1 MDTTPTPTPTRNRST
16 AGWMSIAAVAA
27 LAVGLLAGPALA
39 SVVVPRA
46 YPVVNGAAT
55 DTNPEHT
62 ISVTGSGKVTVIPDM
77 ATINL
82 GVVTE
87 RTTAKAA
94 RQDAAAAMTRVV
106 DAVRKLGIADKD
118 ITTANV
124 SLNPV
129 YDYPNNAAPK
139 IRGYQMQNTISIKV
153 RDLTKLSDVVDNSV
167 AAGATTVDG
176 ISFDV
181 ADRTAA
187 EAQARETAVK
197 DAKTKADTLANGLG
211 VRVTGVA
218 SVAESVST
226 PVWYQ
231 PTMAAGAAAGDKA
244 AQTPVLP
251 GSTDVVI
258 TVQVAFLIP

>member
-1 MDTTPTPTPTRNRST
+1 MDTTPNRNRST
-16 AGWMSIAAVAA
+16 AAWMSIAAVAA

-39 SVVVPRA
+39 GAIAPRPYAVVQ
-46 YPVVNGAAT
+46 GAAT
-55 DTNPEHT
+55 DGTTEHT
-62 ISVTGSGKVTVIPDM
+62 IAVTGSGKVTVIPDM

-82 GVVTE
+82 GVAIE
-87 RTTAKAA
+87 RPTAKAA
-94 RQDAAAAMTRVV
+94 REAAASSMTRVV

-118 ITTANV
+118 VTTSNV

-153 RDLTKLSDVVDNSV
+153 RDLDKLSDVVDNSV
-167 AAGATTVDG
+167 SAGATSVDG

-181 ADRTAA
+181 TDRTAA
-187 EAQARETAVK
+187 EAQAREAAVK
-197 DAKTKADTLANGLG
+197 DAKAKADTLANGLG

-218 SVAESVST
+218 SVAETVST

-231 PTMAAGAAAGDKA
+231 PNYAAGAAVADKA
-244 AQTPVLP
+244 AETPVLP
-251 GSTDVVI
+251 GSTDVLI
-258 TVQVAFLIP
+258 TVQVSYLIP

>member
-1 MDTTPTPTPTRNRST
+1 MDTNPNRTRST

-39 SVVVPRA
+39 AVVAPRTYA
-46 YPVVNGAAT
+46 VTPGAAT
-55 DTNPEHT
+55 DGTTDHT
-62 ISVTGSGKVTVIPDM
+62 VSVTGSGKVTVIPDM

-82 GVVTE
+82 GVIIE
-87 RTTAKAA
+87 RPTAKAA
-94 RQDAAAAMTRVV
+94 REAAAAAMTSVV
-106 DAVRKLGIADKD
+106 DAVRTLGIADKD
-118 ITTANV
+118 IATANV

-139 IRGYQMQNTISIKV
+139 IRGYQLQNTITITV
-153 RDLTKLSDVVDNSV
+153 RDLTKLSDLLDNSV
-167 AAGATTVDG
+167 IAGATTVNG

-187 EAQARETAVK
+187 EAQAREAAVK
-197 DAKTKADTLANGLG
+197 DAKTKADTLASGLG
-211 VRVTGVA
+211 VRITGVA
-218 SVAESVST
+218 SIAESVST
-226 PVWYQ
+226 PVWYGANLA
-231 PTMAAGAAAGDKA
+231 PSAAAGDKA